1 MQLRQ
6 SERKQVKL
14 RLGLSGASG
23 FGKTKSALLLAYG
36 MTNDW
41 SKIAVIDTEN
51 SSASLYSDLGNYNV
65 LDLQAPYSP
74 ERYIQAIELCEKS
87 NISVVIIDSVSHEWN
102 GTGGCLDIHEKLGGR
117 FQDWGQVTPRHQA
130 FINKILQSPC
140 HIITTTRRKIDY
152 SLDVGSN
159 GKTQV
164 VKHGTKEITREGF
177 EYELTVNF
185 ELINE
190 NHLVKA
196 SKDRTSLFSNKPE
209 FVITQDTGKMILEW
223 CNSGAKSV
231 EEPIVQNIQNEVKPL
246 NPTSHSGLNGAKAT
260 QLPKVNPYDAFEVG
274 NNESFAPSQNLKHTS
289 EQEVYEAISKCNTV
303 QELYALYKSFPQF
316 QESLRVDFEAKK
328 SLLINLTN
336 PNNFSKNGHNKI
348 Q

>member
-74 ERYIQAIELCEKS
+74 ERYIQAIELCEES
-87 NISVVIIDSVSHEWN
+87 NISVIIIDSASHEWN
-102 GTGGCLDIHEKLGGR
+102 GIGGCLEIHEKLGGR
-117 FQDWGQVTPRHQA
+117 FQDWANVTPRHQA

-152 SLDVGSN
+152 SLDIGSN

-185 ELINE
+185 ELVNE
-190 NHLVKA
+190 NHLCKA
-196 SKDRTSLFSNKPE
+196 SKDRTGLFMNKPE
-209 FVITQDTGKMILEW
+209 FVITTETGKKILDW
-223 CNSGAKSV
+223 CNSGK
-231 EEPIVQNIQNEVKPL
+231 QEVP
-246 NPTSHSGLNGAKAT
+246 SS
-260 QLPKVNPYDAFEVG
+260 PKE
-274 NNESFAPSQNLKHTS
+274 LS
-289 EQEVYEAISKCNTV
+289 EQEVYQEIQMCNSIA
-303 QELYALYKSFPQF
+303 ELLALYKQYPHY
-316 QESLRVDFEAKK
+316 QENLKPDFEAKK
-328 SLLINLTN
+328 SLLMQLTN
-336 PNNFSKNGHNKI
+336 PQNFSQNGHAKHH
-348 Q
+348 

>member
-1 MQLRQ
+1 MELKQSQRQ
-6 SERKQVKL
+6 QVKL

-36 MTNDW
+36 MTQDW
-41 SKIAVIDTEN
+41 SQIAVIDTEN

-65 LDLQAPYSP
+65 LDLQPPYSP

-87 NISVVIIDSVSHEWN
+87 EIKVVIIDSVSHEWN
-102 GTGGCLDIHEKLGGR
+102 GIGGCLAIHEKLGGR
-117 FQDWGQVTPRHQA
+117 FQDWANVTPRHQA
-130 FINKILQSPC
+130 FINKILQSSS

-177 EYELTVNF
+177 EYELTINF

-196 SKDRTSLFSNKPE
+196 SKDRTGLFMNNSE
-209 FVITQDTGKMILEW
+209 FIITSETGKRILEW
-223 CNSGAKSV
+223 CNDG
-231 EEPIVQNIQNEVKPL
+231 VQNTPETKNTSSENDVLKQIQ
-246 NPTSHSGLNGAKAT
+246 
-260 QLPKVNPYDAFEVG
+260 YC
-274 NNESFAPSQNLKHTS
+274 NNIAELLSLYKQYPEYQENLKSH
-289 EQEVYEAISKCNTV
+289 YE
-303 QELYALYKSFPQF
+303 E
-316 QESLRVDFEAKK
+316 KK
-328 SLLINLTN
+328 SLLIKLSN
-336 PNNFSKNGHNKI
+336 PQNFSTNGHHH
-348 Q
+348 